1 MYQKIHEKLQKSFKK
16 SKQYRLVDVQ
26 AKKLARL
33 TIMKAKSKMGILNF
47 IHQNEYNFTLSNN

>member
-1 MYQKIHEKLQKSFKK
+1 MYQKNHEKLQKSFKK

-26 AKKLARL
+26 ARKLARL
-33 TIMKAKSKMGILNF
+33 TIMKAKSKILNF